1 VAAAALDA
9 QVPQLLRRRGIV
21 GVHWLQAAPAVR
33 ERMDA
38 VRAVGQS
45 DAGADYALLIEATR
59 LADLRAVRDDAISA
73 AALGQLGFAEQ
84 GFAIYSL
91 LYEVAALGGE
101 TALEDRR

>member
-1 VAAAALDA
+1 M
-9 QVPQLLRRRGIV
+9 V
-21 GVHWLQAAPAVR
+21 GVTSIDTRVAEVTVSIVDADTAPRLAEIIV
-33 ERMDA
+33 EPGP
-38 VRAVGQS
+38 VVVVIPFEPG
-45 DAGADYALLIEATR
+45 ALLIEATR